1 MRDQKPRLRKFAC
14 LAAIAAML
22 ALSGRAAER
31 DLDNLLLVRL
41 PAPPEGRRA
50 PLQVMDVPTGEIETS
65 EVAEL
70 SPLTFA
76 VIVSG
81 GTVILPLCQPLPV
94 YPNQWTSLDRLGWSG
109 SCHER
114 TSGTLP
120 NRSKTR
126 SYGVRGHLAFWGEG
140 VRLHGGECA

>member
-1 MRDQKPRLRKFAC
+1 L
-14 LAAIAAML
+14 IAAATADRSVL
-22 ALSGRAAER
+22 AMGDVLQVLLAEI
-31 DLDNLLLVRL
+31 DGLEIRL
-41 PAPPEGRRA
+41 PFFPRDRTS
-50 PLQVMDVPTGEIETS
+50 PTRPAMS
-65 EVAEL
+65 V
-70 SPLTFA
+70 
-76 VIVSG
+76 
-81 GTVILPLCQPLPV
+81 
-94 YPNQWTSLDRLGWSG
+94 